1 MLIVRFH
8 ELRDGSERIPAAGLL
23 NPYLAEGILAHLVMA
38 DKAALYGK
46 EPKYQK
52 DQYANDD

>member
-8 ELRDGSERIPAAGLL
+8 ELRNRSEGIPTAGLL
-23 NPYLAEGILAHLVMA
+23 YANLTEGILAHLVTV
-38 DKAALYGK
+38 DQVALYGN

-52 DQYANDD
+52 HQYPDDD